1 MVRFA
6 FYSILFHVS
15 IVVGAL
21 WLSQNS
27 LFDLFVPSEEISL
40 NEQEVQYTSLE
51 KTEEL
56 KENFKKI
63 EETIEP
69 EIKKMKEKIDALQ
82 DPKIEEIEEI
92 IKPEIRKMEKIL
104 EPELK
109 KIEEAL
115 KEELSEE
122 QTEDEIL
129 ETEEFNDPEVL
140 TANLENSQLEEK
152 LNEEFF
158 EDALLKE
165 NLAFENEDSPNADES
180 FLEETEDLADLS
192 AKEVQE
198 TYTTPPTDNDVPL
211 VNQKISPSQNPSL
224 KEIKNY
230 TDLVELPGNPPLN
243 YPSEALQ
250 KKQEGSV
257 TLLYFV
263 DEAGLVDQ
271 IQLIESSGVSTLDN
285 EALRTYSRH
294 QYLPGQSGWYKQQVN
309 FKLKSLQ
316 SSS

>member
-1 MVRFA
+1 M
-6 FYSILFHVS
+6 
-15 IVVGAL
+15 
-21 WLSQNS
+21 
-27 LFDLFVPSEEISL
+27 
-40 NEQEVQYTSLE
+40 
-51 KTEEL
+51 
-56 KENFKKI
+56 
-63 EETIEP
+63 
-69 EIKKMKEKIDALQ
+69 
-82 DPKIEEIEEI
+82 
-92 IKPEIRKMEKIL
+92 
-104 EPELK
+104 
-109 KIEEAL
+109 
-115 KEELSEE
+115 
-122 QTEDEIL
+122 
-129 ETEEFNDPEVL
+129 
-140 TANLENSQLEEK
+140 
-152 LNEEFF
+152 
-158 EDALLKE
+158 KE

-198 TYTTPPTDNDVPL
+198 TYTTPPTDDDVPL